1 MTRAARLAA
10 ACGLVLTIGAGLGQ
24 AATAPSRTAQAAPPA
39 KAPTASQPAKPVPP
53 KPAPV
58 KPKST
63 AAAAPQKPA
72 APLVEKPVPFAPGE
86 TLTYDISWASF
97 LTAATATVTVREKR
111 ASFDSTAYYIVAE
124 GQPTALLSALYRLFY
139 KADTLLDAFTLLPQ
153 RGSLYSRE
161 GGRQRLRSTRFE
173 QQARTAQYDVQVAS
187 GANELRPDAQRLLT
201 LPAHTQDPLS
211 AIYVMRAMELKP
223 GLTMAM
229 PVSLNGDTLK
239 VQVAVGDREPITSGV
254 GELRCWK
261 VTPTL
266 FDAKGQPD
274 PRKLTVWIS
283 DDARRLP
290 VLLQAEL
297 PVGRFGLTLRDVS
310 GR

>member
-1 MTRAARLAA
+1 
-10 ACGLVLTIGAGLGQ
+10 
-24 AATAPSRTAQAAPPA
+24 
-39 KAPTASQPAKPVPP
+39 VPP
-53 KPAPV
+53 
-58 KPKST
+58 
-63 AAAAPQKPA
+63 KPA
-72 APLVEKPVPFAPGE
+72 APLVEKPVPFATGE
-86 TLTYDISWASF
+86 TLAYDISWASF

-111 ASFDSTAYYIVAE
+111 ESYGSTAYYIVAE
-124 GQPTALLSALYRLFY
+124 GQPTALLSALYRLYY

-161 GGRQRLRSTRFE
+161 GGRQRMRSTLFE
-173 QQARTAQYDVQVAS
+173 QQARKAQYEVQTAS
-187 GANELRPDAQRLLT
+187 GANELKTDAPPRALS
-201 LPAHTQDPLS
+201 LPAYTQDPLS
-211 AIYVMRAMELKP
+211 AIFVIRAMELKA
-223 GLTMAM
+223 GQTMSM

-239 VQVAVGDREPITSGV
+239 VQVSV
-254 GELRCWK
+254 GEPETIASGLGQLRCWK

-274 PRKLTVWIS
+274 ARKLTLWIS

-290 VLLQAEL
+290 VALQAEL